1 MKYLLDKWDTE
12 KCFFKVMRKTFLVCY
27 VSLNLAFIILPFF
40 GATNARNVL
49 EIIWYI
55 SCVFMLDS
63 TVDDFIYS
71 KKQGKPTEAYLSIPI
86 IITLIV
92 VFISYYYI
100 RLPWLII
107 IAIYFI
113 SALVQEIIMI
123 SVKGKF
129 IQWPLNKMAALP
141 TTARLNA
148 VGGMFYALALVIF
161 FVSIYY
167 KMLGIELIIGAIV
180 LIFIIISISQTIPNW
195 GEKHKAGAIAKF
207 FVLLNFVSA
216 FAVII
221 YLIYLIENSQ
231 LQSIVLTISAA
242 AIGGLLTLSGVAWT
256 IRRQDGI
263 RKEEETKKFKPYFI
277 ITNNEYN
284 IKIDN
289 IRIQEDIPDG
299 ANKLYGIRLE
309 PFNLRLSENADS
321 LILGIKINEHILPC
335 EYSFLVLR
343 NNVFQLDLT
352 KNSCHLSKDK
362 ILKLFI
368 LCKDLLNNHYEIPCY
383 FKEKYDGLYPNDT
396 VKIYDYIYSIHS
408 IGLPRPFKEQL

>member
-1 MKYLLDKWDTE
+1 MKFLLDKWYP
-12 KCFFKVMRKTFLVCY
+12 KKWYLRIARGLLKLFY
-27 VSLNLAFIILPFF
+27 VGLNLAFMVLPFL
-40 GATNARNVL
+40 GVISNAKTVL
-49 EIIWYI
+49 AIFWYI

-63 TVDDFIYS
+63 TVDDFVYS
-71 KKQGKPTEAYLSIPI
+71 KKQGKTTEAYISIPI

-113 SALVQEIIMI
+113 SALMQEIIMI

-207 FVLLNFVSA
+207 FVLLDFVSA
-216 FAVII
+216 FAIII
-221 YLIYLIENSQ
+221 YLIYLIENTK
-231 LQSIVLTISAA
+231 LQNIVLTISAA

-256 IRRQDGI
+256 IRRQDKI
-263 RKEEETKKFKPYFI
+263 RKEEDKLKNKPIF
-277 ITNNEYN
+277 
-284 IKIDN
+284 D
-289 IRIQEDIPDG
+289 
-299 ANKLYGIRLE
+299 
-309 PFNLRLSENADS
+309 
-321 LILGIKINEHILPC
+321 
-335 EYSFLVLR
+335 
-343 NNVFQLDLT
+343 
-352 KNSCHLSKDK
+352 
-362 ILKLFI
+362 
-368 LCKDLLNNHYEIPCY
+368 
-383 FKEKYDGLYPNDT
+383 
-396 VKIYDYIYSIHS
+396 IYDYAGNEGQHTLRHITFNNSSDIFGTEDLEIFIKNSSHSFFTITSIIFNNMKLLPYSEKIIELSSNNIIHLMNIKLEKNNKCFIYVKDILENYYNYE
-408 IGLPRPFKEQL
+408 IILNEVNEAIDIIEIK